1 MAYERAV
8 TRALGE
14 VSSNLVAIGKLAVE
28 ESERERAVN
37 AARDSVRL
45 ATRRY
50 ESGLSAYFEVLD
62 ALQQLLP
69 AETALVVTRRDR
81 LAAFSALYR
90 ALGGGWS
97 DVPPPPSPPGGAE
110 K

>member
-1 MAYERAV
+1 
-8 TRALGE
+8 
-14 VSSNLVAIGKLAVE
+14 
-28 ESERERAVN
+28 
-37 AARDSVRL
+37 AARESVRL

-69 AETALVVTRRDR
+69 AETALVQTRRDR
-81 LAAFSALYR
+81 LASLVSFYR

-97 DVPPPPSPPGGAE
+97 DVPPPPAAAPGGAE
-110 K
+110 KP

>member
-1 MAYERAV
+1 
-8 TRALGE
+8 
-14 VSSNLVAIGKLAVE
+14 
-28 ESERERAVN
+28 VN

-50 ESGLSAYFEVLD
+50 ESGFSAYFEVLD

-81 LAAFSALYR
+81 LAAFVSLYR

-97 DVPPPPSPPGGAE
+97 DVPPPPAPPGGAE